1 MVAATGQHHGKT
13 TVTLGMVQALLSRGW
28 KVAYQKPVGQQ
39 TVPVF
44 DETLGKELE
53 IDRDVDIFKFMWP
66 ELVGSYSDSS
76 PVAFPPGFTRMV
88 LDGKVHVRDLVS
100 DCKTSFQRLL
110 QASDYVVVEG
120 TGHVG
125 VGSIIDLNNAQ
136 VAAELGLDVVLV
148 VPGGIGVSFDVLATN
163 YALLKEHGVA
173 LKGVILN
180 KVEPSKMEQNRVYYQ
195 KALDRWGVP
204 LMGIV
209 PSDVELPLLS
219 MKSFAQLLKA
229 EWLCGTDQKL
239 RFFHHTRLIVS
250 PNDLSGDGVCH
261 SDGGNSQG
269 LIKAH
274 SLIILHSSRMN
285 DLRTV
290 VSQHLA
296 HRSATGGQDLAGG
309 MIIFGPSRPPAA
321 DIAAL
326 DAAGV
331 PLFSLCACL
340 HTIRPVCVCVRACA
354 RALYDAPYAYLCLR
368 VCGLCVSVYACM
380 RSVRICVCR
389 HSSTLTAQEAAGI
402 PSLSVHACTPSASM
416 HGCMHAWVHACSLGL
431 SSHGR

>member
-274 SLIILHSSRMN
+274 SLIILHSSRMK

-340 HTIRPVCVCVRACA
+340 HTIRPVCVCVCVRVCA
-354 RALYDAPYAYLCLR
+354 RCMMRPMRICVCVYAVCAYLCMR
-368 VCGLCVSVYACM
+368 VCALCVSVYAGILPLSQPRRPQAFPLFLCTHVLQVQACMGACM
-380 RSVRICVCR
+380 R
-389 HSSTLTAQEAAGI
+389 
-402 PSLSVHACTPSASM
+402 
-416 HGCMHAWVHACSLGL
+416 GCMHAALA
-431 SSHGR
+431 

>member
-148 VPGGIGVSFDVLATN
+148 VPGGNPFSLMEQLRSPDGARVW
-163 YALLKEHGVA
+163 ALLRA
-173 LKGVILN
+173 
-180 KVEPSKMEQNRVYYQ
+180 KVMAGELVY
-195 KALDRWGVP
+195 
-204 LMGIV
+204 I
-209 PSDVELPLLS
+209 S
-219 MKSFAQLLKA
+219 
-229 EWLCGTDQKL
+229 
-239 RFFHHTRLIVS
+239 
-250 PNDLSGDGVCH
+250 
-261 SDGGNSQG
+261 
-269 LIKAH
+269 
-274 SLIILHSSRMN
+274 
-285 DLRTV
+285 
-290 VSQHLA
+290 
-296 HRSATGGQDLAGG
+296 RSAGTIVTGANIDVTAEFDMTASQSVAGLDLQRGLVPRPHYRRAAEAPHKFREPGAPARRG
-309 MIIFGPSRPPAA
+309 ATTSSSPTSR
-321 DIAAL
+321 
-326 DAAGV
+326 
-331 PLFSLCACL
+331 
-340 HTIRPVCVCVRACA
+340 A
-354 RALYDAPYAYLCLR
+354 R
-368 VCGLCVSVYACM
+368 
-380 RSVRICVCR
+380 
-389 HSSTLTAQEAAGI
+389 TA
-402 PSLSVHACTPSASM
+402 
-416 HGCMHAWVHACSLGL
+416 
-431 SSHGR
+431 